1 MSNPTPFAHLS
12 PQEKRTLLNELL
24 LKKEQSSYSYP
35 LSYSQQALWFIYQT
49 APDSPAYNMALL
61 LELQG
66 ELQPI
71 ALHAALQKLVNRHPA
86 LRTTISIV
94 HEHPLQTVQPTGEVQ
109 WGSHEAN
116 PATLDQA
123 IKTIYEQPFD
133 LTQGPVLRAHLFRL
147 SPTRHVLLLTMH
159 HIFGDAS
166 SFGFLND
173 ELFALYQAEISGQVA
188 ALPPLVAS
196 QAEFVRWEND
206 HLSESTLAELEH
218 YWQTKLAGDIPLLNL
233 PTDHAR
239 PIVQS
244 YQGASQRLS
253 LSATLTQQL
262 QQLAQ
267 QEQVTLF
274 TLLLTAFQLLLHRYT
289 GQPKIWVGT
298 ATSISRQQPKFAPL
312 VGYLVNPVIL
322 QATFESV
329 SPSFRALLG
338 QTNATVLEAIE
349 HSTYPFPLL
358 VKLLHPQRDL
368 SQVPLLQTMFD
379 FQPNSLL
386 SQQVADLT
394 IFPLELDQAEGQFDL
409 TLSMSLGETL
419 AGAIRYSTDL
429 FEPETITHLAGHF
442 QTLLAAIV
450 ANPDQSIATLPML
463 TERER
468 QQILIEWNN
477 TATDYPRD
485 KSIHQLFEEQ
495 VERTPDKIAVIFEQ
509 AQLTYRELNQ
519 RANQL
524 GHYLQ
529 SLGVGPEVL
538 VGICVERSIEMVVG
552 LLGILKAG
560 GAYVPL
566 DPTYPAE
573 RLAFMVQDANVPVLL
588 SQSHLQDS
596 LPPTTANMVWLDTD
610 WQHIATCSPENST
623 NPQIHG
629 DNLAYVIYT
638 SGSTGQ
644 PKGVMLQHTGLCNL
658 AQAQIQAFGV
668 QSHHRVLQFAS
679 LNFDASISEL
689 VMTLCT
695 GATLYVAGKV
705 ALLPGSPLTE
715 LLVAQKITHV
725 TLVPSALTVLS
736 PSEVPMLKTVVVAGE
751 ACPPELLNRWAK
763 GRQFFNAYGPTETT
777 VCATIMLCD
786 SQTAQ
791 QYVTVPIG
799 KPIAN
804 TQLYIL
810 DSHLQPVP
818 IGVAGELHIGG
829 AGIARGYLNRPDLTA
844 EKFIANPFGEG
855 RLYKTGDL
863 ARYLPDGNIEFLERI
878 DHQVKIR
885 GFRIELGEIE
895 TVLRSQTMV
904 EQAIVTLK
912 ERPSGDKQLVAYLK
926 LTSQI
931 VENLDTAEHV
941 NLWQTLYNETYNQSP
956 VFDLTFNISGWNSS
970 YTQQPIP
977 VTEMREW
984 VDETVARI
992 KTLNPQHV
1000 LEIGC
1005 GTGLLLARL
1014 APQCAIYIGM
1024 DFSEIALNYTN
1035 QMCQQVAALNHVC
1048 LLARLADD
1056 MSGFEEGQFDTII
1069 INSVIQYFPDAAY
1082 LEKVVVGALPLLK
1095 PGGRFF
1101 IGDVRHFGL
1110 LESFHTSVQIYQS
1123 DDNLVVQTLKQ
1134 RIEQYQ
1140 NQEKELLVSPEFFL
1154 DLAQNHSQINH
1165 VQAMPKYGQYENELT
1180 KFRYEVILH
1189 VRQAIDLQTDI
1200 IWHDWQEITSPPTLL
1215 ETLFI
1220 SNSPQ
1225 SIGLRHIP
1233 NPHLWFERCNQQWLA
1248 EAKPSTPLAEY
1259 RSGLAQ
1265 PPNKGIHL
1273 NDLREIARAKGW
1285 QIEVSGLNTHG
1296 IGDYDVV
1303 FSHPFFPNKLAQFTT
1318 HHLGTNKSKYANT
1331 PVQKNNTAKALHELR
1346 SYLVTQLPDYM
1357 VPSFFVVLEQFP
1369 LTPNGKI
1376 DRKAL
1381 PAPDNITTS
1390 SEFAPPQTPTE
1401 QLLAAIWA
1409 EVLGVAQVG
1418 RHDNFF
1424 ELGGHSLLVMQLL
1437 AKINSSFATELSV
1450 RDVFEHAI
1458 LADLAKSIEIY
1469 QLTLNNLKDA
1479 DVSVDDYE
1487 EILL

>member
-1 MSNPTPFAHLS
+1 MPNPPQFAHLS
-12 PQEKRTLLNELL
+12 PQEKRVLLNELL
-24 LKKEQSSYSYP
+24 QKRKQTSYSYP

-66 ELQPI
+66 ELQQV
-71 ALHAALQKLVNRHPA
+71 ALQVALQKLVNRHPA

-116 PATLDQA
+116 PATLDQT

-147 SPTRHVLLLTMH
+147 LPVRHVLLLTMP
-159 HIFGDAS
+159 HIFGDGS
-166 SFGFLND
+166 SLAILND
-173 ELFALYQAEISGQVA
+173 ELFALYQTEIGSQVA
-188 ALPPLVAS
+188 ALPPLAAS

-206 HLSESTLAELEH
+206 HLRESTLAELAH
-218 YWQTKLAGDIPLLNL
+218 YWQTKLTGDIPLLNL
-233 PTDHAR
+233 PTDHTR

-298 ATSISRQQPKFAPL
+298 AASISRQQAKFAQL

-322 QATFESV
+322 QATFESP

-386 SQQVADLT
+386 SQQVAALT
-394 IFPLELDQAEGQFDL
+394 ILPLELDQMEGQFDL
-409 TLSMSLGETL
+409 TLSMSVGETL
-419 AGAIRYSTDL
+419 TGAFRYSTDL
-429 FEPETITHLAGHF
+429 FEPETITRLAGHF

-463 TERER
+463 TETER
-468 QQILIEWNN
+468 QQILIEWND
-477 TATDYPRD
+477 TATDYQRD
-485 KSIHQLFEEQ
+485 KCIHQLFEEQ
-495 VERTPDKIAVIFEQ
+495 VERTPDNIAVVFESE
-509 AQLTYRELNQ
+509 QLTYRELNQ
-519 RANQL
+519 LANQL
-524 GHYLQ
+524 AHHLQ

-538 VGICVERSIEMVVG
+538 VGICVERSIDMVVG

-573 RLAFMVQDANVPVLL
+573 RLAFMLQDANVPVLL
-588 SQSHLQDS
+588 SQCHLKES
-596 LPPTTANMVWLDTD
+596 LPSTAAKMVWLDTNGA
-610 WQHIATCSPENST
+610 QIAAYSHENLA

-644 PKGVMLQHTGLCNL
+644 PKGVMLQHAGLCNL
-658 AQAQIQAFGV
+658 AQAQMVAFGV

-679 LNFDASISEL
+679 LNFDASIWEL
-689 VMTLCT
+689 VMTICA
-695 GATLYVAGKV
+695 GATLYVADKG

-736 PSEVPMLKTVVVAGE
+736 PSELPMLKTVVVAGE
-751 ACPPELLNRWAK
+751 ACLPELMSRWAE

-777 VCATIMLCD
+777 VCATMMLCD
-786 SQTAQ
+786 NQTTQ
-791 QYVTVPIG
+791 QYVTVSIG
-799 KPIAN
+799 RPIAN

-818 IGVAGELHIGG
+818 IGVPGELHIGG
-829 AGIARGYLNRPDLTA
+829 AGLARGYLNRPELTA
-844 EKFIANPFGEG
+844 EKFIPNPFGEG

-863 ARYLPDGNIEFLERI
+863 VRYLPDGNIEFLGRI

-895 TVLRSQTMV
+895 TILRQHDAV
-904 EQAIVTLK
+904 QEAIVVAQTTEHEQK
-912 ERPSGDKQLVAYLK
+912 RLVAYL
-926 LTSQI
+926 
-931 VENLDTAEHV
+931 
-941 NLWQTLYNETYNQSP
+941 
-956 VFDLTFNISGWNSS
+956 
-970 YTQQPIP
+970 
-977 VTEMREW
+977 
-984 VDETVARI
+984 
-992 KTLNPQHV
+992 V
-1000 LEIGC
+1000 LAVGV
-1005 GTGLLLARL
+1005 
-1014 APQCAIYIGM
+1014 Q
-1024 DFSEIALNYTN
+1024 N
-1035 QMCQQVAALNHVC
+1035 
-1048 LLARLADD
+1048 
-1056 MSGFEEGQFDTII
+1056 FE
-1069 INSVIQYFPDAAY
+1069 P
-1082 LEKVVVGALPLLK
+1082 LP
-1095 PGGRFF
+1095 
-1101 IGDVRHFGL
+1101 
-1110 LESFHTSVQIYQS
+1110 E
-1123 DDNLVVQTLKQ
+1123 
-1134 RIEQYQ
+1134 
-1140 NQEKELLVSPEFFL
+1140 
-1154 DLAQNHSQINH
+1154 
-1165 VQAMPKYGQYENELT
+1165 
-1180 KFRYEVILH
+1180 
-1189 VRQAIDLQTDI
+1189 
-1200 IWHDWQEITSPPTLL
+1200 
-1215 ETLFI
+1215 
-1220 SNSPQ
+1220 
-1225 SIGLRHIP
+1225 
-1233 NPHLWFERCNQQWLA
+1233 
-1248 EAKPSTPLAEY
+1248 
-1259 RSGLAQ
+1259 
-1265 PPNKGIHL
+1265 
-1273 NDLREIARAKGW
+1273 LRE
-1285 QIEVSGLNTHG
+1285 
-1296 IGDYDVV
+1296 
-1303 FSHPFFPNKLAQFTT
+1303 
-1318 HHLGTNKSKYANT
+1318 HLKSK
-1331 PVQKNNTAKALHELR
+1331 
-1346 SYLVTQLPDYM
+1346 LPDYM